1 MHAFTNWMHV
11 SKSPRSAQLGWTHSR
26 PHMEKQCEK
35 VCIIAVWCQRSRCP
49 ARLLARTQQR
59 SASSRAGS
67 AVTEASRYSVVTLAL
82 VVRAQVSHDFE
93 AQGNKW
99 FTAVSPRKPS
109 LIKHTSCRA
118 GTESGSEPVVL
129 RKLLIYAV
137 VSFTVAPA
145 ASLFRRRGGEGLD
158 QRFPNYL
165 ACHLSK

>member
-11 SKSPRSAQLGWTHSR
+11 SKSPRSAQLGWTHGR

-49 ARLLARTQQR
+49 ARLLAWTQQR

-129 RKLLIYAV
+129 RNCWFTLLCRLQ
-137 VSFTVAPA
+137 
-145 ASLFRRRGGEGLD
+145 SLLQPLYSGDGGWGLD

-165 ACHLSK
+165 TCHLSK